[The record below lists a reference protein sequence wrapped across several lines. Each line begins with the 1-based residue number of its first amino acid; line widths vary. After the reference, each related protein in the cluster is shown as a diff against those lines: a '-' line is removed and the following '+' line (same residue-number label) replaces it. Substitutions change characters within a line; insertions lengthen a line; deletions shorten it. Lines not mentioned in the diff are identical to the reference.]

1 MNSNCSGKEELRMQA
16 LRVNNLSRDFG
27 GVRALSN
34 VNMDIEHGDIVGL
47 IGPNGAGKTT
57 LFNLLT
63 GIYNPSEG
71 EVFYK
76 FNKETSIKNMK
87 PFDIAKLGVSR
98 TFQNIRLFG
107 EMTVAENVKIGIHK
121 NIKYN
126 VFSSIFRLPSYYKQ
140 EKAACNTVNELLDVF
155 GLLDKKDEL
164 AKNLPYGEQRR
175 LEIARALASKP
186 KFILLDEPAA
196 GMNPNETNE
205 LRELIKW
212 IKAKFDITIILIEH
226 DMSLVMS
233 VCDNIYVLDHGE
245 MIASGTPK
253 EIKNNPVVIKAYL
266 GGED

>member
-1 MNSNCSGKEELRMQA
+1 MSLNYLRKEELRMQA

-107 EMTVAENVKIGIHK
+107 DMTVAENVKIGIHK
-121 NIKYN
+121 NIKFLDY
-126 VFSSIFRLPSYYKQ
+126 
-140 EKAACNTVNELLDVF
+140 LLIII
-155 GLLDKKDEL
+155 KKKL
-164 AKNLPYGEQRR
+164 HAIR
-175 LEIARALASKP
+175 
-186 KFILLDEPAA
+186 F
-196 GMNPNETNE
+196 MN
-205 LRELIKW
+205 
-212 IKAKFDITIILIEH
+212 F
-226 DMSLVMS
+226 
-233 VCDNIYVLDHGE
+233 
-245 MIASGTPK
+245 
-253 EIKNNPVVIKAYL
+253 
-266 GGED
+266 